1 MNIFYLDRDP
11 QRCAAMHC
19 DKHVVKM
26 ILEYAQ
32 LLSTAHRV
40 LDGDQNA
47 DSQGFYKATHKN
59 HPSAVWVRESWA
71 HYVKLHTILGHL
83 LDHYLIRY
91 KKDHKVRSS
100 NLWWKLRFVPQNIP
114 VNGFT
119 DPPQCMP
126 DYCKDDDAVVA
137 YRTYYIK
144 EKSYMAKWK
153 NGNVPTWYRIGMAI
167 EMKEAA

>member
-11 QRCAAMHC
+11 AKCAAMHC

-71 HYVKLHTILGHL
+71 HYVKLH
-83 LDHYLIRY
+83 
-91 KKDHKVRSS
+91 KKRKSPFS
-100 NLWWKLRFVPQNIP
+100 
-114 VNGFT
+114 
-119 DPPQCMP
+119 
-126 DYCKDDDAVVA
+126 
-137 YRTYYIK
+137 
-144 EKSYMAKWK
+144 EKSF
-153 NGNVPTWYRIGMAI
+153 GMSI
-167 EMKEAA
+167 ENIKVALNTGRDNEEIKKYTIHS